1 MLGVLTGL
9 VFMACEVDIAVLANS
24 KHLNDAMLVIRDTA
38 LHVTEKELNS
48 QVVSLLAHM
57 VMGRSTK
64 AIVWQYIDVITV
76 GLLCS
81 CLKQDSKL
89 LA

>member
-9 VFMACEVDIAVLANS
+9 LFMACEVDFTVLANS
-24 KHLNDAMLVIRDTA
+24 KHLNDAMLVIRVSA
-38 LHVTEKELNS
+38 VHVTEKELNS
-48 QVVSLLAHM
+48 QVVNLLAHM
-57 VMGRSTK
+57 VMGRQTK
-64 AIVWQYIDVITV
+64 AVVWQYIDVVTV

-89 LA
+89 IA